1 MKVAVVAVLM
11 VLGCLADDSSSP
23 NPSFFASS
31 PLVAT
36 SILMAGVP
44 ECTLQC
50 GAPLLASIARAYQF
64 PSNAFMAF
72 TTMCSEY
79 EVALKCIRDSA
90 GSDCQGPNY
99 FDIITSGVQFACEDF
114 RIDFNDLYTALGS
127 RQPGINQDCSNRC
140 NISVIA
146 DAFDK
151 VTANGPGTLMR
162 SSDDPQDIERQALV
176 KQDLNVLCGGVKC
189 VLDCSE
195 ASVDKIIP
203 GFGAVFQKL
212 DRLPWEVVGFTIKQ
226 QPASV
231 RQFFNNVM
239 PDTCWALTK
248 PVQIFETSG
257 EASGEAS
264 GSVGN

>member
-1 MKVAVVAVLM
+1 MKFAAIAVLM
-11 VLGCLADDSSSP
+11 VLGCMADDLSP
-23 NPSFFASS
+23 PSVSFFASS

-44 ECTLQC
+44 ECTLKC

-72 TTMCSEY
+72 TAMCSEY
-79 EVALKCIRDSA
+79 EIALKCIRESA
-90 GSDCQGPNY
+90 GSDCEGPNY
-99 FDIITSGVQFACEDF
+99 FDIITSGVKFACEDF

-127 RQPGINQDCSNRC
+127 RQPGINEECSNRC
-140 NISVIA
+140 HISDVA

-151 VTANGPGTLMR
+151 VTLTGPAVLTR
-162 SSDDPQDIERQALV
+162 SSDDPKDIERQVQV
-176 KQDLNVLCGGVKC
+176 KKSLDVLCGGVKC
-189 VLDCSE
+189 VLDCS
-195 ASVDKIIP
+195 ADSVDKIIP

-212 DRLPWEVVGFTIKQ
+212 DRLPWEVIGVHIKQ
-226 QPASV
+226 QPESV
-231 RQFFNNVM
+231 RRFFNNVM

-264 GSVGN
+264 GSLH